1 MATTSFKQV
10 QASLDA
16 LMTAWTRKHGT
27 TPDLP
32 GVHSDPNMGWKT
44 KDQLASSAPFGMQL
58 ITPGTPGNQ
67 SNLYLAL
74 TQGVPGFPQMPYG
87 GPYMPADQTNY
98 IAQWIDEGMPD

>member
-44 KDQLASSAPFGMQL
+44 KDQLASSAPFG
-58 ITPGTPGNQ
+58 I
-67 SNLYLAL
+67 
-74 TQGVPGFPQMPYG
+74 
-87 GPYMPADQTNY
+87 
-98 IAQWIDEGMPD
+98 